1 MQAGCRCL
9 QPIGGSGN
17 TPIVSKQGGP
27 GRLLGKTNWNTDFIV
42 DRPYARHRFPF
53 RADSTSPTATHP
65 LEGTM
70 KFSDGSSL
78 QVFSQQLNLPVG
90 GQKLFGPFRAVP
102 GKQASQGFTS
112 TLLRR
117 LVTSTS
123 G

>member
-1 MQAGCRCL
+1 M
-9 QPIGGSGN
+9 
-17 TPIVSKQGGP
+17 GP

-42 DRPYARHRFPF
+42 DRPYARYRFLF

-102 GKQASQGFTS
+102 GKQASQMNFKVGGEPS
-112 TLLRR
+112 SLGYSYQIS
-117 LVTSTS
+117 VE
-123 G
+123 GCD